1 MKSFLGQTSLP
12 RGLRNNNPGNLV
24 KTNIPWAGKITPSG
38 DPNFEQFTYLEY
50 GIRAMA
56 SDTIHDVNAGM
67 NTIASLITEYAP
79 PSENNTAAYIASVSD
94 TTGIAPTVPFLLNE
108 TTLAAIIKAKIEV
121 ENGSVA
127 FNYITD
133 EDIQNGINL
142 LPESLLISLKKKR
155 LPTA

>member
-38 DPNFEQFTYLEY
+38 DPNFEQFNYLEY

-67 NTIASLITEYAP
+67 NTITSLITEYAP